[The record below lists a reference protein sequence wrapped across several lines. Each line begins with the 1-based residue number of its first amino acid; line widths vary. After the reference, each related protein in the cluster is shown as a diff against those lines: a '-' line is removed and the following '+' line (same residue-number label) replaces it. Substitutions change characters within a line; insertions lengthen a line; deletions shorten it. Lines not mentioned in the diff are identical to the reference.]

1 MGFSSEDL
9 TNKHGDINRTYS
21 LDLLWCNFTV
31 LLWKMAMFHKSY
43 TITSGPFSTAV
54 LDCQRA
60 VEPVGGLKT

>member
-1 MGFSSEDL
+1 MGFSGEDL
-9 TNKHGDINRTYS
+9 TNKHGDINRIYS
-21 LDLLWCNFTV
+21 LVQFHS

-60 VEPVGGLKT
+60 VEPVGGLKHEA